1 MMGHQAMA
9 DNDAVLVLIPS
20 YNHGRFLHYRVMS
33 VLNQGYQNLDVML
46 IDDGSTDNTME
57 VVRSIKD
64 PRFKA
69 VQREVNSGTPF
80 AAWHDAQRII
90 EAGNYRY
97 IWIAESDDRAAPD
110 FLSRGVAALRANP
123 AASLYFC
130 HSWFVDERDLI
141 LGHSISYL
149 RRHFP
154 SVDWS
159 EGWTMHGT
167 AFVRATLI
175 RGMSVPNMS
184 SALMR
189 ADAFCAALTPD
200 LARYKLAADWIFA
213 ASIARHG
220 DVIFDPVDNNFF
232 RHHSRTSRSE
242 TALARVVFE
251 HMSATYAA
259 YRFGEVDRADY
270 QTQMKIWGQMYR
282 YERVR
287 FDEFW
292 RVGRMISTARLV
304 RFLPFVM
311 IR

>member
-1 MMGHQAMA
+1 MA
-9 DNDAVLVLIPS
+9 EAETVLVLIPS
-20 YNHGRFLHYRVMS
+20 YNHGGFIHDRVMS
-33 VLNQGYQNLDVML
+33 VLNQGYRDLDVML

-57 VVRSIKD
+57 VVGKISD

-80 AAWHDAQRII
+80 AAWYDARKII

-110 FLSRGVAALRANP
+110 FLARGVAALSANP

-141 LGHSISYL
+141 LGHSTRYL
-149 RRHFP
+149 RRNFP
-154 SVDWS
+154 ELDWT
-159 EGWTMHGT
+159 ERWTMAGQDF
-167 AFVRATLI
+167 ARATLI
-175 RGMSVPNMS
+175 RGMAVPNMS

-200 LARYKLAADWIFA
+200 LFRYKLAADWIFA

-220 DVIFDPVDNNFF
+220 EVIFDPVDNNFF

-259 YRFGEVDRADY
+259 YRFGNVERAAY
-270 QTQMKIWGQMYR
+270 RSQMKILGGMYR

-287 FDEFW
+287 FDEFC
-292 RVGRMISTARLV
+292 RVGAKISKAQLL
-304 RFLPFVM
+304 RFLPFVVM
-311 IR
+311 R